1 MKQVFLTTLL
11 LGLGGGALAGNQPQS
26 GLPQVPGQAA
36 PSVPAPGQAHP
47 GTPGARQVPRAPRA
61 PAPGTRCAPSPTG
74 RAAPAPRPGQA
85 GAVPGVPL
93 PPAEFDRKSGQLLED
108 RGPPARL
115 GPRP

>member
-47 GTPGARQVPRAPRA
+47 VPGRCRVPPAHPL
-61 PAPGTRCAPSPTG
+61 PAPGAPPRR
-74 RAAPAPRPGQA
+74 RAARRPRRSP
-85 GAVPGVPL
+85 
-93 PPAEFDRKSGQLLED
+93 DR
-108 RGPPARL
+108 RGPCPGRPPPWLNPA
-115 GPRP
+115 